1 MVTCTSTFL
10 AKATHLHVCQVVDT
24 SCIWQVR
31 HRCQP
36 PPKTQPLPN
45 DFQVLVVFGCRPN
58 FRFTRFCRF
67 RSPNLYTYLGFCR
80 FASDAHHHQP
90 LALPSDFQDLSY
102 ESSWHFCHTI
112 HLWIPPVVFWVD
124 PGWRT
129 FFMYARVFFLYD
141 DFCCGCVS
149 GCVWVCGCCRLV
161 GSMLK
166 NIVNLT
172 CFFWRHFFVH

>member
-1 MVTCTSTFL
+1 MEANFRNPNLTKHKHSQPISKDGDMHQHICGQSNTFACLPGGRHFLHL
-10 AKATHLHVCQVVDT
+10 AGSPQVPT
-24 SCIWQVR
+24 TT
-31 HRCQP
+31 
-36 PPKTQPLPN
+36 KTQPLPN

-67 RSPNLYTYLGFCR
+67 KSPNMYTYLGFCR

-124 PGWRT
+124 PG
-129 FFMYARVFFLYD
+129 
-141 DFCCGCVS
+141 
-149 GCVWVCGCCRLV
+149 
-161 GSMLK
+161 
-166 NIVNLT
+166 
-172 CFFWRHFFVH
+172 